1 MSEQSQSY
9 DESRL
14 VVTVGLILLSL
25 DSVASRFEKLNI
37 SFLRPDVVKRAA
49 RSVLEWL
56 KQFPEATQTAETIT
70 RQLVDHLEEA
80 GDAEDARR
88 AGAWLRRFLSI
99 RKCEDLAHY
108 WGAVLQLFTPE
119 YATVLGQLGM
129 REQSVALLTQLSDSW
144 GDRQNDI
151 ESLGEV
157 LEQSVESEW
166 DRAQYREYQR
176 ESDLVTPISF
186 LSGWLRAES
195 FLQILRALANQLDAQ
210 ELKLLEAWGKAAAS
224 VQTGIDESSLSLENL
239 NEILSSCSGE

>member
-9 DESRL
+9 DESPL

-49 RSVLEWL
+49 RTVLEWL
-56 KQFPEATQTAETIT
+56 KQFPEATHTSETMIE
-70 RQLVDHLEEA
+70 QLVRALEEA
-80 GDAEDARR
+80 GDPEGAKLA
-88 AGAWLRRFLSI
+88 AAWLRRFLSM
-99 RKCEDLAHY
+99 RKCEELAHY

-119 YATVLGQLGM
+119 YATVLRQLGM
-129 REQSVALLTQLSDSW
+129 REESVALLTQLSDSW

-195 FLQILRALANQLDAQ
+195 FLEILRVLANRLDPQ